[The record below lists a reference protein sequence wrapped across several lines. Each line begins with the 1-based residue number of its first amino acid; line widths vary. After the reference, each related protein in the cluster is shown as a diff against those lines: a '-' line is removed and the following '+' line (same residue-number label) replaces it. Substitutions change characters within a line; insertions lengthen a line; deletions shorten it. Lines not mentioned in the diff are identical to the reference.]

1 MNKKRAIA
9 TITACGLV
17 AAMALGGSLAYLT
30 DNESHTNTVQVS
42 GNVRV
47 DLVEPNWDET
57 DGDGNGIPDKS
68 QETVPNQE
76 VLKDPKVINTGE
88 NPAIVFLR
96 LTVPVKDV
104 TRVLDDGT
112 LVQKNKN
119 VEKNAQGMYH
129 EPQDIF
135 FFKQANDATGL
146 HANHWNAKWKRLPAE
161 EYNTELDVD
170 EVTYQPQKVGQ
181 AVYVFGWED
190 VLAPNG
196 TATDTLFDK
205 IQIRNIIE
213 NEIASDQVQNI
224 KLETFAI
231 QADNLLLKSIQS
243 DGSHGQ
249 GTLFTQKEGISVEDL
264 TEIYDIFV
272 QQNGHVDETKI
283 TGDTDNRGDMVWD
296 TWQDQEHGQT
306 AKEAEISN
314 ERNLNDTGARV
325 ATTFKNNSVKA
336 TKTDLKVGDVGN
348 MTYTLSSTRSGANV
362 APQYSSSNPE
372 VVSIN
377 ATNGQF
383 TALKKGDATLTVVVD
398 GVKASVQVNVMND
411 SRDPVPDTTVD
422 INDANYDPNGTNEPA
437 TTPKPTP

>member
-57 DGDGNGIPDKS
+57 DEDNNGIPDKT
-68 QETVPNQE
+68 QETVANQE
-76 VLKDPKVINTGE
+76 VTKDPKVVNTGE
-88 NPAIVFLR
+88 NPAFVFLR

-104 TRVLDDGT
+104 TRVLDNGT

-119 VEKNAQGMYH
+119 VDPIRTTTNGEKIYH

-135 FFKQANDATGL
+135 FFKQTGDAEGL

-161 EYNTELDVD
+161 EFNTELKPD
-170 EVTYQPQKVGQ
+170 EVTYQAQKVGQ

-190 VLAPNG
+190 ALAPNG
-196 TATDTLFDK
+196 TATQTLFDK

-224 KLETFAI
+224 KIETFAI
-231 QADNLLLKSIQS
+231 QSDNLLLNSGGA
-243 DGSHGQ
+243 DGQ
-249 GTLFTQKEGISVEDL
+249 GTKFTKTTGLSVDEL

-272 QQNGHVDETKI
+272 QQNGEINETNY
-283 TGDTDNRGDMVWD
+283 TADTDNRGDMEWS
-296 TWQDQEHGQT
+296 TWQDTEHGQSE
-306 AKEAEISN
+306 KEAEISN
-314 ERNLNDTGARV
+314 ERNLNDTSRT
-325 ATTFKNNSVKA
+325 ATTFKNNSVKVS
-336 TKTDLKVGDVGN
+336 KTDLKVGDTGN
-348 MTYTLSSTRSGANV
+348 MTYTLSSTRAGANTS
-362 APQYSSSNPE
+362 PQYSSSNPE

-377 ATNGQF
+377 ATNGQY
-383 TALKKGDATLTVVVD
+383 TALKKGDATLTVTVD
-398 GVKASVQVNVMND
+398 GVRASVQVNVMND

-422 INDANYDPNGTNEPA
+422 INDANIDPNGTTEPV
-437 TTPKPTP
+437 TQP